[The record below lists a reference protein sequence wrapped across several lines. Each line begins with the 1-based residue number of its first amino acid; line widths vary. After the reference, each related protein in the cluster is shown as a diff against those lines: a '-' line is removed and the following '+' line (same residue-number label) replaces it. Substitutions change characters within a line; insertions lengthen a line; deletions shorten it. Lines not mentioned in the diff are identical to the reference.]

1 MRIIARK
8 VLVDFWHKHPETEQP
23 LKAWFDRTR
32 KANWQS
38 HQDILNVFGTAKSI
52 NAERIRFKIHGND
65 YRLIVAFRY
74 DVQIAWIKFIG
85 THADYDKIDAKTVD
99 KF

>member
-8 VLVDFWHKHPETEQP
+8 TLIDFWTKHPETEQP

-32 KANWQS
+32 KADWQS
-38 HQDILNVFGTAKSI
+38 TQDVLKAFGTAKPI
-52 NAERIRFKIHGND
+52 DADRIRFKIHGND
-65 YRLIVAFRY
+65 YRLIVAFRF
-74 DVQIAWIKFIG
+74 DVKIAWIKFIG

>member
-1 MRIIARK
+1 MISGNSTRK
-8 VLVDFWHKHPETEQP
+8 RNNHSKRGLIERK
-23 LKAWFDRTR
+23 

-38 HQDILNVFGTAKSI
+38 SQEVLGAFGTAKVI

-65 YRLIVAFRY
+65 YRLIVAYRF

-85 THADYDKIDAKTVD
+85 THAEYDRIDAKTVS

>member
-1 MRIIARK
+1 MRVIARK
-8 VLVDFWHKHPETEQP
+8 VLVDFWKQHAETEQP
-23 LKAWFDRTR
+23 LKAWFDRTQ

-38 HQDILNVFGTAKSI
+38 SQEVLGAFGTAKVI

-65 YRLIVAFRY
+65 YRLIVAYRF

-85 THADYDKIDAKTVD
+85 THAEYDRIDAKTVS